1 MNIDSKKICFITCV
15 NNEKYEQ
22 EERKYISNLCVPEG
36 FVIEICPVKHA
47 VSMASGYN
55 CGMRSSNAKYKVY
68 LHQDVFIVN
77 PYFIQD
83 ILSVFQNADIG
94 MLGMVGTR
102 ELPDNAIMWEG
113 PRIGKLYVNAVYK
126 SQNKTFGEIDGLW
139 ECAEA
144 IDGLLMATQYDITW
158 REDLFKGWDFYDV
171 SQSQEFIRNGYKV
184 VVPNQKEPWCIHDD
198 GFYSLK
204 SYYEA
209 RKIFIAEYKKGIRYK
224 KDVRI

>member
-1 MNIDSKKICFITCV
+1 MNVNSRKICFITCV

-22 EERKYISNLCVPEG
+22 EEQKYLKNLFVPEG
-36 FVIEICPVKHA
+36 FEVEICPVRHA

-55 CGMRSSNAKYKVY
+55 KAMYKSDAKYKVY

-83 ILSVFQNADIG
+83 ILSVFENTEIG
-94 MLGMVGTR
+94 MIGMVGTS
-102 ELPDNAIMWEG
+102 ELPENAIMWDG

-126 SQNKTFGEIDGLW
+126 SENKTFGEINGLW
-139 ECAEA
+139 QQAEA
-144 IDGLLMATQYDITW
+144 VDGLLMATQYDIPW
-158 REDLFKGWDFYDV
+158 REDLFGGWDFYDV

-204 SYYEA
+204 NYYKS
-209 RKIFIAEYKKGIRYK
+209 RKIFIEEYKPKA
-224 KDVRI
+224 